1 MLTPQIT
8 ASFHYVYY
16 EISPI
21 LTIHL
26 LGLQENVR
34 IAINEFLQWW
44 ENVVTAVWDMGY
56 SSTWERKPG

>member
-1 MLTPQIT
+1 MLTPQMT

-26 LGLQENVR
+26 LSLQENVR
-34 IAINEFLQWW
+34 TAINEFLEWW
-44 ENVVTAVWDMGY
+44 ENEVKAV
-56 SSTWERKPG
+56 